1 MWWGLPETWAII
13 DKVADTNNWRG
24 DIQERYALLTPQE
37 RGQLVNALNE
47 KSTQERLST
56 TFPEGTVATILNKP
70 SLSENDRKIV
80 NELLAKLYP
89 EKSLQIQTEKTNQP
103 SIEVT
108 KLLNEFSKN
117 PLDTAKI
124 SEFIKQST
132 EKIKELFKNLNKWD
146 IVKLGSIF
154 NDGRNI
160 PEPLKLELEKILKPL
175 LSVFIDTMLSNG
187 FSIEN
192 TTDIA
197 FLKQNGSE
205 AVKTFIADQE
215 NTGKPL
221 EEYKNWSQ
229 LIFKVKNG
237 TYSLEPAIKD
247 KKLPD
252 WLDITRL
259 NTINIWS
266 SEAEVRKSLGE
277 KNVTKESLWKVIKD
291 MEKYPELRSITYL
304 LQMIGKLFGFKFD
317 DTTKSPENP
326 VLKGKEW
333 KQKFNWMLSE
343 TWGKYSLASL
353 FNGEGNLI
361 DKESKNSQEFLSDL
375 EALWFVS
382 KKDGK
387 LIFDE
392 SVAKDIKKKY
402 TDLWWNKDKANIP
415 ECLAYI
421 NSQYD
426 EKGERLKKG
435 DLKDEAPVAPVIGSA
450 EKPKYKYADL
460 YGKLQKFE
468 SLKFQDIR
476 PSPEAIKAIRD
487 EFGIQTTEKGYWKDT
502 IAAVKAIQINEF
514 GMSIDKWP
522 DHADWFFWPDMIQRI
537 KKKTE
542 DFNAKQ
548 SK

>member
-89 EKSLQIQTEKTNQP
+89 EKSLQIQTEKTNKP
-103 SIEVT
+103 STEMKKLLDGLTQTPQDIT
-108 KLLNEFSKN
+108 KLTEFSQ
-117 PLDTAKI
+117 
-124 SEFIKQST
+124 QSP

-146 IVKLGSIF
+146 LVQLGSIF

-175 LSVFIDTMLSNG
+175 LSLFIDTMLSNG

-192 TTDIA
+192 TTNIA

-291 MEKYPELRSITYL
+291 MEKYPELRSLNYF
-304 LQMIGKLFGFKFD
+304 LQLIGKMFGMKFD

-326 VLKGKEW
+326 VLKEKEW

-387 LIFDE
+387 LTFDD
-392 SVAKDIKKKY
+392 SVKENIKAKYKA
-402 TDLWWNKDKANIP
+402 LWWTEGKASIP
-415 ECLAYI
+415 DCLKYI

-426 EKGERLKKG
+426 EKGERLKMEDKRA
-435 DLKDEAPVAPVIGSA
+435 EAPIAPAVAPA
-450 EKPKYKYADL
+450 EKPKYKYAEFFAGL
-460 YGKLQKFE
+460 EWKN
-468 SLKFQDIR
+468 LKDIR
-476 PSPEAIKAIRD
+476 TALKTSWSSAPSKADIESIQQEFWFSKNSNDKATRLDGDLWPATIREYFKKYNRDWTKKPEATK
-487 EFGIQTTEKGYWKDT
+487 
-502 IAAVKAIQINEF
+502 
-514 GMSIDKWP
+514 
-522 DHADWFFWPDMIQRI
+522 
-537 KKKTE
+537 
-542 DFNAKQ
+542 
-548 SK
+548 